1 MKQSSSSSTTT
12 HPPRRSSSRW
22 LPSTLIYLLSIAIY
36 IHPLTL
42 SPTPSNPS
50 STTTHQKSFQW
61 PLITNPKP
69 QLDEA
74 HIMTP
79 ENHDIHPPP
88 SLETHYQ
95 WMEAWH
101 NDYWGRPLNGESSH
115 KSWRPI
121 SVWSFRFLK
130 GQTTMCQ
137 FLFGVWGR
145 VIGTLVQVVL
155 SFVGVRS
162 DTTIMNGRM
171 EFMSLVESVFQR
183 DDELGVVTSELFIH
197 RFVNVLIHVVLVQLV
212 GVVAQLLFATA
223 TDGDDRT
230 KNNQQQKQS
239 RLLRYTQYIA
249 QILFALH
256 PTHVEAVANVANRPH
271 LLALLFNIT
280 IVDPSIPFVAVG
292 VLGAAGLLSAET
304 GIFQYPAIVLT
315 MTAIQYRREVVL
327 TMDQVVGEE
336 GGEDDSSLLKEENE
350 ESDEQSSS
358 SSPSSLS
365 LLLKTFFTL
374 LPRYIL
380 LVMTSVSYLLYRY
393 TNGSLTI
400 PDGLIRPAENPF
412 YNKIDNGEWTY
423 QHRII
428 NYSYVLSLHI
438 MKSFGV
444 EIVGFSHEYG
454 FDCIPEIKLPIV
466 HQTSSTSWAMDL
478 RVLLPLLLVV
488 VFVGLVVW
496 SWYGWNGQQQNKDAI
511 KSKKQLTQQCD
522 RIQRMLLL
530 LTFFAWLATLFPI
543 AGFLKVGTFVAD
555 RLVVAS
561 TFGTCIFAGRLIA
574 VSLTTDDDDNSDD
587 EHRSTL
593 AIQPKTIIKHTILLY
608 LLTNHLA
615 KQTHNRTSEWMDE
628 FSLLTSSLK
637 SCPRSIKSNLEASK
651 LYSGLVP
658 QMLDLDKALSLIK
671 NAHSID
677 PTYCD
682 VHMQYAHVYFQQE
695 KLIPFEEELVE
706 ALLCPF
712 SMGQAM
718 TNWNRYWQVMLS
730 SGDSVPNERYTK
742 YMQRIQGEIDKAE
755 KEDAS
760 KAKKDSGRD
769 EILY

>member
-1 MKQSSSSSTTT
+1 MKQRSSSSM
-12 HPPRRSSSRW
+12 PPLHNNSSSSRW
-22 LPSTLIYLLSIAIY
+22 LLLLSILIYLLSIAIY

-42 SPTPSNPS
+42 SPTPANNASTNQNKS
-50 STTTHQKSFQW
+50 SQKW
-61 PLITNPKP
+61 TLITNPKP

-79 ENHDIHPPP
+79 DNHDIHPPP
-88 SLETHYQ
+88 STTAEQHQ
-95 WMEAWH
+95 WMEAWR
-101 NDYWGRPLNGESSH
+101 NDYWGRPLHGESSH

-130 GQTTMCQ
+130 GQTTLCRII
-137 FLFGVWGR
+137 FGLLGR
-145 VIGTLVQVVL
+145 VIGSLVEGVL
-155 SFVGVRS
+155 KFVGIKCDS
-162 DTTIMNGRM
+162 TIIMNGRQ
-171 EFMSLVESVFQR
+171 SIFQR
-183 DDELGVVTSELFIH
+183 EELILTSELFIH
-197 RFVNVLIHVVLVQLV
+197 RFVNVLIHVALVQLV
-212 GVVAQLLFATA
+212 GVVAQLLFATTA
-223 TDGDDRT
+223 AGENTT
-230 KNNQQQKQS
+230 KNQRQQ
-239 RLLRYTQYIA
+239 RLQRYTQYVA

-271 LLALLFNIT
+271 LLALLFNVT
-280 IVDPSIPFVAVG
+280 IVDPNIPFLAVG

-304 GIFQYPAIVLT
+304 GIFQYPAIVLM
-315 MTAIQYRREVVL
+315 MTAIQYRREL
-327 TMDQVVGEE
+327 ALSMEE
-336 GGEDDSSLLKEENE
+336 GEIVQEDELSPSQEENA
-350 ESDEQSSS
+350 ESEEQSSP
-358 SSPSSLS
+358 PSSLS
-365 LLLKTFFTL
+365 LLLKAFFTL

-444 EIVGFSHEYG
+444 EIIGFSHEYG
-454 FDCIPEIKLPIV
+454 FDCIPEIKLPILQ
-466 HQTSSTSWAMDL
+466 QTSSTSWAMDL
-478 RVLLPLLLVV
+478 RLLLPLSLVV
-488 VFVGLVVW
+488 FFVGLVVW
-496 SWYGWNGQQQNKDAI
+496 AWYGWNGRHHVKDASE
-511 KSKKQLTQQCD
+511 SKKQLAAQQHD
-522 RIQRMLLL
+522 RVQRLLLL

-574 VSLTTDDDDNSDD
+574 LLLTIDDGDDSSDD
-587 EHRSTL
+587 EHRPTL
-593 AIQPKTIIKHTILLY
+593 AIRPKTIIKHTILLY

-615 KQTHNRTSEWMDE
+615 KQTHNRSSEWMDE
-628 FSLLTSSLK
+628 FSLMTSSLK

-658 QMLDLDKALSLIK
+658 QMFDLDKALALIG
-671 NAHSID
+671 NAQSID

-695 KLIPFEEELVE
+695 KLIPFEKELVE

-712 SMGQAM
+712 TMGQAM

-730 SGDSVPNERYTK
+730 GGDSVANGRYTK
-742 YMQRIQGEIDKAE
+742 YMQRLQGEIKKAE
-755 KEDAS
+755 KADAM